1 MPAEEAIDMATDED
15 DRTVVGGTAEDLGL
29 PEAAGDEECSVKV
42 DSVVAPFGVDAA
54 EWAREV
60 ADAEPADA
68 GTAGGC
74 DAAGA
79 PEHPASTTVTAAA
92 AAATGLLSMPMTPP
106 P

>member
-1 MPAEEAIDMATDED
+1 MATDED
-15 DRTVVGGTAEDLGL
+15 DRTVVGGTPEDLGL
-29 PEAAGDEECSVKV
+29 PEAAGDEECSVGDEV
-42 DSVVAPFGVDAA
+42 DSVVAPFGVAAA

-79 PEHPASTTVTAAA
+79 PEHPANTTVTAAEA
-92 AAATGLLSMPMTPP
+92 ASTALLGMPMTPP

>member
-1 MPAEEAIDMATDED
+1 MPAEEAVDVATDED
-15 DRTVVGGTAEDLGL
+15 DRTVVRGIREVSGP

-42 DSVVAPFGVDAA
+42 DSVVAPFGVAAA

-60 ADAEPADA
+60 ADSEPADA

-79 PEHPASTTVTAAA
+79 PEHPANTTVTAAEA
-92 AAATGLLSMPMTPP
+92 ASTALLGMPMTPP